1 MKILSTKC
9 QITKKVNEKKSFS
22 NKIIKKKLYNI
33 NKLKI
38 FTNCI
43 NKNHLT

>member
-22 NKIIKKKLYNI
+22 NKIIKK
-33 NKLKI
+33 
-38 FTNCI
+38 TV
-43 NKNHLT
+43 